1 MRNVSR
7 ELQGM
12 DRKQLQLIA
21 NSVPAQPV
29 GPQGNAEQV
38 SVVFNDLFKQLRAM
52 FPASMANIREQDD
65 LNNFRQQWLLA
76 FAENGI
82 RTKAQVDAGLRIA
95 RQQERPFLPSP
106 GQFVTWCQEGEGV
119 AHGLPTSAELY
130 DLVVTY
136 NAKKYR
142 YPSPEAFPWPSNA
155 CYWMVTRLSDRMR
168 NLAMTDAELRKE
180 CVKSL
185 RAMVKRIDAGME
197 IPVPVITIPELYTPA
212 SADTAK
218 KFLES
223 FKKMLGRS
231 GS

>member
-1 MRNVSR
+1 MKNIAQALEGVDRTHLVRMGGDVPKNAPQAQTGGESLIFN
-7 ELQGM
+7 ELF
-12 DRKQLQLIA
+12 R
-21 NSVPAQPV
+21 
-29 GPQGNAEQV
+29 
-38 SVVFNDLFKQLRAM
+38 QLRVM
-52 FPASMANIREQDD
+52 FPGSLANIREQSD
-65 LNNFRQQWLLA
+65 LNEFRRQWLLA

-82 RTKAQVDAGLRIA
+82 TTMAQVSAGLRIA

-130 DLVVTY
+130 DMVVTY

-185 RAMVKRIDAGME
+185 RSMVKRIDAGIE
-197 IPVPVITIPELYTPA
+197 IPAPVATIPELYTPA

-218 KFLES
+218 RFLES
-223 FKKMLGRS
+223 FKKMLGRA